1 MAHIAML
8 LESSSLAAESTSRV
22 CGVTGMSG
30 ESPPFALILARFP
43 AAGIQ
48 NPTILGSEPPWFFW
62 GDFWP
67 QFQEPPELRRAMT
80 PWNRPRRLTL
90 IDIIGRK
97 FTVAC
102 LENSTESCVDVPA
115 IAKGF

>member
-30 ESPPFALILARFP
+30 ESTPFALILARFP

-48 NPTILGSEPPWFFW
+48 NPTILGSETPWFFW

-67 QFQEPPELRRAMT
+67 PFQEPPELRRAI
-80 PWNRPRRLTL
+80 PQELCSFQLHIYDSLESAEKKGHFDRHFAEN
-90 IDIIGRK
+90 DHG
-97 FTVAC
+97 V
-102 LENSTESCVDVPA
+102 LENP
-115 IAKGF
+115 